1 MKPINLIWFKRDLRL
16 TDHQPLKLAIETGDP
31 IVLIYVFEPSVIAA
45 PQYDLRHWRFVWES
59 LVDLNLLLKNY
70 NAQVYI
76 FHNEVLNVFEK
87 IQTQFSIKKIFS
99 HEETGIRTTYDRDKL
114 VHVFCKKNNIEWVE
128 SQTNAVV
135 RGLKNRFEWS
145 NLWKKYMLAPVQ
157 NPDLQKL
164 DTILLENTSVSFFG
178 EKNSWRIYSITF

>member
-76 FHNEVLNVFEK
+76 FHNEV
-87 IQTQFSIKKIFS
+87 
-99 HEETGIRTTYDRDKL
+99 
-114 VHVFCKKNNIEWVE
+114 
-128 SQTNAVV
+128 
-135 RGLKNRFEWS
+135 
-145 NLWKKYMLAPVQ
+145 
-157 NPDLQKL
+157 
-164 DTILLENTSVSFFG
+164 
-178 EKNSWRIYSITF
+178 